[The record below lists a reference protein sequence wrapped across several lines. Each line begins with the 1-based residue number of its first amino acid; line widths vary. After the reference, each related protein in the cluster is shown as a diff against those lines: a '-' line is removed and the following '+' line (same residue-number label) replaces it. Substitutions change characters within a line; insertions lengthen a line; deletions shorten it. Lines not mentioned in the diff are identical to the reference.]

1 MKTLKA
7 NSEVIVMGC
16 IALTLVSLIVYNV
29 VVHGIHN
36 F

>member
-1 MKTLKA
+1 MKVI
-7 NSEVIVMGC
+7 SEVILMCC

-29 VVHGIHN
+29 IVHGIHN